1 MMQIKRTILIVT
13 LFISTGLQA
22 LDYSYWYHFKD
33 RFIEQNGRV
42 IDRYNNVSHSE
53 SQSYGMYFAVT
64 YGDKKTFDSI
74 YNWTN
79 QNLTRNREG
88 LYGWK
93 WGEREDGSWGM
104 IDGNNATDG
113 DMWIVY
119 SLLLAYE
126 KWGEKRYLN
135 DAKGLMHNIKEH
147 TVLQIR
153 GKTFLLPGSYG
164 FSKDDHIKLNPGYY
178 IPFIF
183 EKFYVYD
190 HDQIWKNL
198 VSDSIK
204 MFKKSTL
211 SQLKVHP
218 NWINYNFHTSEC
230 DAINGESIFGFDAI
244 RIPLFL
250 AYYYRQTGNREV
262 LSILDGYKTL
272 IAYIKNSK
280 KIIYEIELQREK
292 IKYKYPPF
300 GFIVVYQY
308 LFETLNMKPP
318 LYFKS
323 KIEKGVMY
331 EQKDYYSYSLL
342 LFSDIFKQ

>member
-1 MMQIKRTILIVT
+1 MRISIFLL
-13 LFISTGLQA
+13 LFTSLQA

-33 RFIEQNGRV
+33 RFVEDSGRV
-42 IDRYNNVSHSE
+42 IDKYNGVSHSE
-53 SQSYGMYFAVT
+53 SQSYGMYFAVE
-64 YGDKKTFDSI
+64 YGDKETFDNI

-79 QNLTRNREG
+79 NNLIKNKDG

-93 WGEREDGSWGM
+93 WGAREDGSWGM

-113 DMWIVY
+113 DMWVAY
-119 SLLLAYE
+119 ALLLAYE

-135 DAKGLMHNIKEH
+135 DAKGLMYNIKEY
-147 TVLQIR
+147 TVIQIQ
-153 GKTFLLPGSYG
+153 GDTFLLPGSYG
-164 FSKDDHIKLNPGYY
+164 FNKDDYIKLNPGYY

-198 VSDSIK
+198 VSDTVD
-204 MFKKSTL
+204 MYNRTTL

-218 NWINYNFHTSEC
+218 NWINYNLNSREYE
-230 DAINGESIFGFDAI
+230 AIDGESIFGFDSI
-244 RIPLFL
+244 RAPLFL
-250 AYYYRQTGNREV
+250 AYYYRKNGNREV
-262 LSILDGYKTL
+262 LSALNGYKTL

-300 GFIVVYQY
+300 GFVVVYNY
-308 LFETLNMKPP
+308 LYETLNIKPP
-318 LYFKS
+318 NCFKT
-323 KIEKGVMY
+323 KIEKGVKY
-331 EQKDYYSYSLL
+331 EQKDYYSFSLL
-342 LFSDIFKQ
+342 LFSDIFQ